1 MKLHANARLSVKG
14 RELLVD
20 RICRQGWSLAQ
31 AAEAAGVSDRTAAK
45 WVRRWGVEGP
55 SGLVDRSSV
64 PVLQPTRTSEDRVAA
79 IAALRRV
86 RLTGAQI
93 SMALSMP
100 LSTVSGI
107 LTRIGL
113 GKLSRLEPPEPP
125 NRYERRTP
133 GELIHIDVKKLG
145 RIGRGAG
152 HRVSGNRGPGQ
163 RSRGAGWEF
172 VHVCVDDATRL
183 AYVEVLRDEKATTAV
198 AFLRRATSFCR
209 SHGIQVQAVMT
220 DNGPAYISFAHKL
233 ACKTLGL
240 KHPHAALQAPHQRQ
254 GRALHPHDARRLGL
268 RSDLRLKRP
277 AHGRPLRLAR
287 GVQLPTTTRRP
298 QPQAARHPS
307 TRAEQPP
314 RVLHLGRGAAKAF
327 TFTDRSDPY
336 AGSSGEHAQRTADK
350 RRRDRG

>member
-1 MKLHANARLSVKG
+1 
-14 RELLVD
+14 
-20 RICRQGWSLAQ
+20 
-31 AAEAAGVSDRTAAK
+31 
-45 WVRRWGVEGP
+45 VEGP

-183 AYVEVLRDEKATTAV
+183 AYVEVLGDEKATTAV
-198 AFLRRATSFCR
+198 AFLRRATSFYR

-240 KHPHAALQAPHQRQ
+240 KHLRTRPYRPRTNGKAERFI
-254 GRALHPHDARRLGL
+254 RTMLGGW
-268 RSDLRLKRP
+268 
-277 AHGRPLRLAR
+277 AY
-287 GVQLPTTTRRP
+287 
-298 QPQAARHPS
+298 
-307 TRAEQPP
+307 
-314 RVLHLGRGAAKAF
+314 GAI
-327 TFTDRSDPY
+327 Y
-336 AGSSGEHAQRTADK
+336 ASSAQRTAALSGWLEEYNY
-350 RRRDRG
+350 RRPHGSLSHKPPGTRLRELNNLLGSYN